1 MIDPMNQR
9 MKLADYEPTF
19 AFYDALDRQRGL
31 TEQESKRVAQLVAR
45 YKQSLLAKAWREAN
59 PDKTAASR
67 KKWAGKAKN
76 KKKQKVYKAAW
87 HADNKATSSRRA
99 REWKEANP
107 DRVQAASKKLQR
119 KREAMRAFAL
129 LLGYRLTAKGLRALT
144 VEERGQPLMLPA
156 PLHPLG
162 LNAPLDRLDRNSWT
176 TPDVVKRPAVEDQK
190 VWHKAA

>member
-1 MIDPMNQR
+1 MTDPFNQR
-9 MKLADYEPTF
+9 MKLADYEPTL

-31 TEQESKRVAQLVAR
+31 TEQESARVVQLVAR
-45 YKQSLLAKAWREAN
+45 YKQSLLAKAWRDAN

-76 KKKQKVYKAAW
+76 KKKQKAYKAAW

-107 DRVQAASKKLQR
+107 DRVRAASKKLQR

-129 LLGYRLTAKGLRALT
+129 LLGYRLTEKSFRPLT
-144 VEERGQPLMLPA
+144 IEERGQPLMLPA
-156 PLHPLG
+156 PLHPTSSHV
-162 LNAPLDRLDRNSWT
+162 PLDLPTGRCRAMS
-176 TPDVVKRPAVEDQK
+176 DVVEHLALDGQITWDE
-190 VWHKAA
+190 AA